1 MIISTGDAANAVM
14 TLPPFDKIPK
24 IVAHDQMPS
33 PSAPQLGFGLGI
45 YFSSSF
51 LILLKI
57 STRF

>member
-1 MIISTGDAANAVM
+1 M
-14 TLPPFDKIPK
+14 TLPPFDDELPK
-24 IVAHDQMPS
+24 IVTHDQMPS
-33 PSAPQLGFGLGI
+33 PSAPKLGFGLGI